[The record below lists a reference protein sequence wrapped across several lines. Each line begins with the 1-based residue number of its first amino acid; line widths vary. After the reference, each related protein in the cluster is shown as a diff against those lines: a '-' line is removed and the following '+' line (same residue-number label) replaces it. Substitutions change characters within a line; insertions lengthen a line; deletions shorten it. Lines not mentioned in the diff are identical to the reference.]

1 MKCAIVLAGVF
12 LVLAG
17 CADQFTKDCGL
28 GKILT
33 CGGGPQ
39 PTVIVPLY
47 SVSTVTVPQAHVPV
61 SRKTGPPPME

>member
-1 MKCAIVLAGVF
+1 MKCAIVLAGV
-12 LVLAG
+12 LLALAG

-33 CGGGPQ
+33 GCDSQ

-47 SVSTVTVPQAHVPV
+47 T
-61 SRKTGPPPME
+61 

>member
-1 MKCAIVLAGVF
+1 MKCAIVLAGV
-12 LVLAG
+12 LLALAG

-33 CGGGPQ
+33 GCDSQ

-61 SRKTGPPPME
+61 SPQP